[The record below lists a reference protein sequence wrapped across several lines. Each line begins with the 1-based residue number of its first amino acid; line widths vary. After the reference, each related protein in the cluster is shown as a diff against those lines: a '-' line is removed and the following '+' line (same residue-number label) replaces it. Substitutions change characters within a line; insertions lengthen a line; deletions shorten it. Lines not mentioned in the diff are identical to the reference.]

1 MKSDKIA
8 GYLQYCALLPKA
20 WQGAGSTS
28 RFPQY
33 IPTDL
38 TQISG
43 SGTNLCQ
50 FIHANATWKARLIES
65 SRTPLPSSYGAG
77 EQRGVTLFP
86 LFHIRSQV
94 TATLQCHHTH
104 PLLSTHWCSLILYF
118 YLFIA
123 KGLGEDRLPWMQWQL
138 STQSATQVFIDI
150 FKNYN
155 YFKARSQIML
165 LDLK

>member
-1 MKSDKIA
+1 MKSGKIA
-8 GYLQYCALLPKA
+8 VYLQQCAHLPKA
-20 WQGAGSTS
+20 WQRAGSTS

-33 IPTDL
+33 ILTDH

-43 SGTNLCQ
+43 SETNLCQ
-50 FIHANATWKARLIES
+50 FIHANATWKARLIGS
-65 SRTPLPSSYGAG
+65 SRTPLPGSYGAG

-86 LFHIRSQV
+86 LFHIRRQV
-94 TATLQCHHTH
+94 TATLQCHHIH

-123 KGLGEDRLPWMQWQL
+123 KGLGEDQLLWLQRQL